1 MDEFDREIVK
11 LRRLSGDHGSGLATS
26 SLASNSA
33 ERSGTSCRAT
43 AWPERESV
51 SRTTPL
57 AAWESIPFTTTRPS
71 REVVGASNRKFAQV
85 NRIARLNSRRLP
97 DSALDPIPV
106 LLSGQRLA
114 ESAAVAVVGDARVD
128 AERERGLAVERIGQ
142 VDLDRSPAVAM
153 NRNRNL
159 VDEDYQFVEHAL
171 HDENDAFPPPTRRDL
186 NAAPISPRPA
196 ARCAAPE
203 TEPARSRASGSYGPR
218 RRAAPSDLRIRNPRR
233 RPGSASPGVRRHQ
246 RA

>member
-1 MDEFDREIVK
+1 MDELDREIVK
-11 LRRLSGDHGSGLATS
+11 LGPIGRPRVGIGDLEPRFELGGAQRDVVLRHGLA
-26 SLASNSA
+26 
-33 ERSGTSCRAT
+33 RAG
-43 AWPERESV
+43 EREPHH
-51 SRTTPL
+51 PL
-57 AAWESIPFTTTRPS
+57 GRLGKHSFHDDRPS

-85 NRIARLNSRRLP
+85 NRIARLDSRRLP

-159 VDEDYQFVEHAL
+159 VDEDHRFVEHAL
-171 HDENDAFPPPTRRDL
+171 HDENDAFPRSNPAGFERR
-186 NAAPISPRPA
+186 AGIVPSR

-203 TEPARSRASGSYGPR
+203 TEPARSPASGSYGPR
-218 RRAAPSDLRIRNPRR
+218 RRAAPSDLRIRNPRG
-233 RPGSASPGVRRHQ
+233 RPGSALRGVRRHQ